1 MTRLQKTAPWCAVIA
16 ATQEIALQYM
26 DAFGLS
32 SEIWRPMSHGD
43 ALLAHVFDRIVVI
56 RPHWRMCPIEIED
69 FEENI
74 QRIRLRVSQD
84 GHFKVI

>member
-1 MTRLQKTAPWCAVIA
+1 MTEPWCAVIA
-16 ATQEIALQYM
+16 ATQDIARQYM

-32 SEIWRPMSHGD
+32 PEIWRPIAHGD

-56 RPHWRMCPIEIED
+56 RPHWRLSPIEIED

-74 QRIRLRVSQD
+74 HRIRCRVAQ
-84 GHFKVI
+84 GGQFKVI